1 MNVWQF
7 LKVIIQAIE
16 PLLVPICFGSAW
28 LLVALLAWSIWSS
41 IRATIARA
49 KLMHRIPCANCQFFT
64 NDHRL
69 KCTVHPHIA
78 NTELAIDCRDFQ
90 ERSDRKK

>member
-7 LKVIIQAIE
+7 LQVIIQAIE
-16 PLLVPICFGSAW
+16 PLLVPICFGCAW

-49 KLMHRIPCANCQFFT
+49 KQMHRIPCANCQFFT

-78 NTELAIDCRDFQ
+78 NSEQAIDCRDFQ
-90 ERSDRKK
+90 ERSDRK